1 MFKRVGLFLLTN
13 IAVMVV
19 IGVIVNIFGLNRFL
33 HTNGLDLGTLF
44 VYSLVIGFTGSIISL
59 LMSKQMA
66 KMAVGARVITN
77 PANQEEFWLV
87 DTVARLSQKA
97 GIKMPE
103 VAIFEDMSP
112 NAFATG
118 AFKNDALV
126 AVSRGLLYSMNQ
138 KEVEA
143 VLGHEIG
150 HVANG
155 DMVTLT
161 LLQGMVNTFVIFF
174 ARIIGYVVDRVI
186 LKNRSDRVGIGYMV
200 ASVFAEIVLGVL
212 AMMIVMAF
220 SRYREYRADE
230 AGAFLSG
237 RENMIA
243 ALQALARSKDEPH
256 LPEAIKAFGI
266 NGKGFAA
273 LFSTHPSL
281 EDRIEKL
288 RKTAQS

>member
-13 IAVMVV
+13 LAVIVV
-19 IGVIVNIFGLNRFL
+19 ISIIVNIFGLNKFL
-33 HTNGLDLGTLF
+33 NENGLDLTSLF
-44 VYSLVIGFTGSIISL
+44 IFSLVIGFSGSIISL

-77 PANQEEFWLV
+77 PSNQEEFWLL
-87 DTVARLSQKA
+87 DTVAKLSHKA

-126 AVSRGLLYSMNQ
+126 AVSRGLLRSMNQ
-138 KEVEA
+138 NEVEA

-161 LLQGMVNTFVIFF
+161 LLQGVVNTFVIFF
-174 ARIIGYVVDRVI
+174 ARIIGYLVDRVI
-186 LKNRSDRVGIGYMV
+186 LKNRSENVGIGYMA
-200 ASVFAEIVLGVL
+200 ASILAEIVLGIL

-230 AGAFLSG
+230 AGAYLSS
-237 RENMIA
+237 RKNMIA
-243 ALQALARSKDEPH
+243 ALQALSRSKEEPH
-256 LPEAIKAFGI
+256 LPEQIKSFGI
-266 NGKGFAA
+266 NGKGLMT

-281 EDRIEKL
+281 EDRIDKL
-288 RKTAQS
+288 KKSL

>member
-13 IAVMVV
+13 LGIMVV
-19 IGVIVNIFGLNRFL
+19 IGIVVNVFGLNRFL
-33 HTNGLDLGTLF
+33 NENGLDLVSLF
-44 VYSLVIGFTGSIISL
+44 VFSLVVGFTGSIISL

-126 AVSRGLLYSMNQ
+126 AVSRGLLRSMNQ
-138 KEVEA
+138 REVEA

-161 LLQGMVNTFVIFF
+161 LLQGVVNTFVVFF

-186 LKNRSDRVGIGYMV
+186 LKNRGERVGVGYMI
-200 ASVFAEIVLGVL
+200 ASVLAEIVLGVL
-212 AMMIVMAF
+212 AMIIVMAF

-230 AGAFLSG
+230 AGAYLSG
-237 RENMIA
+237 KENMIA
-243 ALQALARSKDEPH
+243 ALQALARSKEEPH
-256 LPEAIKAFGI
+256 LPEQIKAFGI
-266 NGKGFAA
+266 NGKGLMA

-281 EDRIEKL
+281 EDRIDKL
-288 RKTAQS
+288 KKLQ

>member
-1 MFKRVGLFLLTN
+1 MFKRITLFLLTN
-13 IAVMVV
+13 IAVIIV
-19 IGVIVNIFGLNRFL
+19 IGIIVNIFGLNRFL
-33 HTNGLDLGTLF
+33 YDNGLDLGTLF
-44 VYSLVIGFTGSIISL
+44 IYSLVIGFSGSIISL
-59 LMSKQMA
+59 LVSKQAA
-66 KMAVGARVITN
+66 KMAVGARVITS
-77 PANQEEFWLV
+77 PANSEEFWIM
-87 DTVARLSQKA
+87 DCVARLSHKA
-97 GIKMPE
+97 DIKMPE
-103 VAIFEDMSP
+103 VAIFEDMSL

-126 AVSRGLLYSMNQ
+126 AVSRGLLKSMNQ

-143 VLGHEIG
+143 VLAHEIG
-150 HVANG
+150 HIANG

-161 LLQGMVNTFVIFF
+161 LLQGVVNTFVVFF

-186 LKNRSDRVGIGYMV
+186 LKNRNEGAGVGYMI
-200 ASVFAEIVLGVL
+200 ASIAAEIVLGIL
-212 AMMIVMAF
+212 ASMIVMAF

-237 RENMIA
+237 TENMIA
-243 ALQALARSKDEPH
+243 ALQALRRSKDEPH

-288 RKTAQS
+288 KNLRRS